1 MLTLTL
7 LMAAAAPAPPT
18 AVELLD
24 RVELQDRSL
33 RSFEVQLPA
42 DAWHKLSGEIPVP
55 HAGGTGFTVRPE
67 GVGLAIDTNGD
78 GQTDRL
84 IEGKIDEV
92 TKARSAWVRLEA
104 KRANG
109 ESFEY
114 AARLQDAGK
123 GWHWAASGCV
133 QGMAGKTKVRVLDL
147 DGDGQYDGYGSDAV
161 ILGTGNIASYLSEVI
176 NLDGELYTA
185 QVAADGSSIA
195 LEAYTGEVGT
205 IDAKSAL
212 ETDGKLLSAVVRSA
226 DGKLCFDLARARGPM
241 KVPAGEYKIL
251 SGQLGLGDARLMV
264 GPGAAKS
271 LTINTGANLNLEWGG
286 PARAEFSYERMGSE
300 IAFSPDKVWYYGKA
314 GEEYFGWDPIGKSP
328 EFSVKERKAGVE
340 LAKALFPG
348 TC

>member
-7 LMAAAAPAPPT
+7 LLAGATPAPPT
-18 AVELLD
+18 AFELLEHVELK
-24 RVELQDRSL
+24 DRSM
-33 RSFEVQLPA
+33 RTFDVQLPA
-42 DAWHKLSGEIPVP
+42 EAWHKLSGQIPVP
-55 HAGGTGFTVRPE
+55 HAGGTGFLVRPE

-78 GQTDRL
+78 GKTDRL

-104 KRANG
+104 KRTDG
-109 ESFEY
+109 SSFEY

-147 DGDGQYDGYGSDAV
+147 DGDGKFDGYGTDAM
-161 ILGTGNIASYLSEVI
+161 ILGTGSIASFLSGVV

-195 LEAYTGEVGT
+195 LDPFSGEVGT

-241 KVPAGEYKIL
+241 QVPAGEYTIV
-251 SGQLGLGDARLMV
+251 SGQLGLGDARLSV
-264 GPGAAKS
+264 GPGTAKA
-271 LTINTGANLNLEWGG
+271 LQIETGKTLELAWGG

-328 EFSVKERKAGVE
+328 EFSIKERKAGVE